1 MSEAAEREVPGVML
15 YLDDLEALL
24 PLLTGF
30 EKGELLQAVFNFCE
44 NGEEYG
50 GDSGNVKIAF
60 AVLRQKIIRDANSY
74 RARKAQNRENA
85 KKRYTNQ
92 SQATANDGNRSQAL
106 AANSNSSSNSNSNG
120 NSNGNSNSNSNGSSL
135 SKRKRENS
143 SSSSIDSVFAAAAAA
158 GMNLSDNTINEI
170 KNLVERYGEEAVIA
184 AINRADENSTP
195 NNDKRSTAYI
205 RRCLEGMQND
215 QQEALEQQKREEE
228 RIAAGLPKVDER
240 GIEDWNDG

>member
-24 PLLTGF
+24 PLLTSS

-44 NGEEYG
+44 NREEYG

-60 AVLRQKIIRDANSY
+60 AVLRQKIIRDANNY

-85 KKRYTNQ
+85 MKRYTNQ

-120 NSNGNSNSNSNGSSL
+120 NSNGSSL
-135 SKRKRENS
+135 SERKRENS
-143 SSSSIDSVFAAAAAA
+143 SSSSIIDSVFAAAAAA
-158 GMNLSDNTINEI
+158 NMDLSGNNRNAL
-170 KNLVERYGEEAVIA
+170 KSLVEEYGADAVIT
-184 AINRADENSTP
+184 AINKADENSTQS
-195 NNDKRSTAYI
+195 NNKRTIAYI
-205 RRCLEGMQND
+205 RKVLKGMQND
-215 QQEALEQQKREEE
+215 RWEAEYQQKRDAE
-228 RIAAGLPKVDER
+228 RKAAGLPKVDER